1 MGAPTVPLIPWTKVV
16 SSPDQ
21 FVHPNCL
28 PQNITFKKP
37 RDMLGAHRQ
46 LLYLH
51 IIEHQDP
58 FDERYISLLSL
69 LALRLKK
76 SLSMKLKSQDTKCK
90 SYLSLYQLTGLTH

>member
-51 IIEHQDP
+51 IIEHQYP
-58 FDERYISLLSL
+58 FDEIHQFAFTPSTEIKEIPEYEIEI
-69 LALRLKK
+69 
-76 SLSMKLKSQDTKCK
+76 C
-90 SYLSLYQLTGLTH
+90 